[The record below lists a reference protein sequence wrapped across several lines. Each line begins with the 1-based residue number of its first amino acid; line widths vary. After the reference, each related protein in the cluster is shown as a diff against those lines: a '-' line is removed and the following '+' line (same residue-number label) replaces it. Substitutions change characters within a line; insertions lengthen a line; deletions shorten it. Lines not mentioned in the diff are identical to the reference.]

1 MPSSWLRQSVAN
13 RPVYHIRRETGR
25 AICLLVALLCGVPS
39 LAEQHLRMKIANNV
53 VLVPVRVNERDLSF
67 LLDTGSDHSAIDA
80 AIARQLGLAEG
91 GGVEVVKDYR
101 NQAAATAAID
111 SLAIG
116 SQIFKHKDVTVV
128 NLDSVSQALGSAV
141 DGVLGTDILKD
152 LTFKVDYAKQ
162 ELVFGLLQ
170 EFGNVGT
177 PIQLRRS
184 GDEFFVPLRL
194 MSIPT
199 ELLLDTGTNSTNLS
213 WGTWQRLSPQW
224 EPKTIVDGV
233 VRAGFPTPP
242 AFLVCL
248 PKVAIGDAAIPD
260 QVVRVQRQVSSGA
273 FAEAGF
279 GGILGSEFLRQFA
292 VTFDLEHNNI
302 FLKKLSEFKPDPYRY
317 TTLGIQF
324 ARKAGGN
331 DYVVMGVWKNSP
343 ADESGIKP
351 GDRIKAVNRIP
362 VASLNAE
369 QLSGELHRKEGT
381 PISLTIQRDSIS
393 SVFTLRTRQMLCG
406 PETASESLHAAK
418 H

>member
-1 MPSSWLRQSVAN
+1 MPSSWLRQSAN
-13 RPVYHIRRETGR
+13 RPLSCIRRAAGR
-25 AICLLVALLCGVPS
+25 IIYLLVALLCAAPG
-39 LAEQHLRMKIANNV
+39 LAEQSVRIKIANNV
-53 VLVPVRVNERDLSF
+53 VLVPVRVNDRDLSF
-67 LLDTGSDHSAIDA
+67 LLDTGSDHSAIDD
-80 AIARQLGLAEG
+80 ARAQQLGLAEG
-91 GGVEVVKDYR
+91 GSIEILKDYR
-101 NQAAATAAID
+101 KQAAATAEID

-116 SQIFKHKDVTVV
+116 KQIFRREVLTVV

-141 DGVLGTDILKD
+141 DGVLGTDILKG

-170 EFGNVGT
+170 ELGNVGT

-184 GDEFFVPLRL
+184 GNEFFVPLRL

-213 WGTWQRLSPQW
+213 WGTWQKLSEQW
-224 EPKTIVDGV
+224 EPNTIVDGI

-248 PKVAIGDAAIPD
+248 PKVAIGDTAISD

-273 FAEAGF
+273 FAQDGF
-279 GGILGSEFLRQFA
+279 GGILGSEFLRQFL
-292 VTFDLEHNNI
+292 VTFDLEHNSI
-302 FLKKLSEFKPDPYRY
+302 FLKKIPEFKRDPYRY
-317 TTLGIQF
+317 TTIGIQF
-324 ARKAGGN
+324 AREAAGN

-351 GDRIKAVNRIP
+351 GDRIKAVNTVP
-362 VASLNAE
+362 VASFNSE

-393 SVFTLRTRQMLCG
+393 SVFTLRTRKMLCG

>member
-1 MPSSWLRQSVAN
+1 MPSSWLRQSAAN
-13 RPVYHIRRETGR
+13 KPPSRIPRAAGR
-25 AICLLVALLCGVPS
+25 IIYLLVALLCAASG
-39 LAEQHLRMKIANNV
+39 LAEQSVRIKIANNV
-53 VLVPVRVNERDLSF
+53 VLVPVRVNDRDLSF

-116 SQIFKHKDVTVV
+116 SQIFKHKDLTVV

-141 DGVLGTDILKD
+141 DGVIGTDILKG
-152 LTFKVDYAKQ
+152 LTFKVDYEKQ

-170 EFGNVGT
+170 ELGNVGM

-194 MSIPT
+194 MSIST

-213 WGTWQRLSPQW
+213 WGTWQRLSERW
-224 EPKTIVDGV
+224 EPNTIVDGV

-279 GGILGSEFLRQFA
+279 GGNPGSEFLRQFA
-292 VTFDLEHNNI
+292 VHLTWNI
-302 FLKKLSEFKPDPYRY
+302 TIFSLRNFRNLSR
-317 TTLGIQF
+317 
-324 ARKAGGN
+324 
-331 DYVVMGVWKNSP
+331 
-343 ADESGIKP
+343 
-351 GDRIKAVNRIP
+351 
-362 VASLNAE
+362 
-369 QLSGELHRKEGT
+369 T
-381 PISLTIQRDSIS
+381 PIVTRLLAFNLPGKPAATIMSLWECGRTPPLTKAES
-393 SVFTLRTRQMLCG
+393 SPG
-406 PETASESLHAAK
+406 IG
-418 H
+418 